1 MLSEKHITS
10 FLHQRGATALMMA
23 VVCFCCLFAWQRGAV
38 SPIVGNLGWGLP
50 SANLWFRFG
59 IASAVSNLVVS
70 LSVALLTV
78 YINRTFNVLRSLTSL
93 VATMFLAMQV
103 ALPSL
108 LGQFYG
114 GSLLVLNVMLC
125 VGALFSVFSD
135 NRGQRRVFLIFCML
149 GAEALTQIAC
159 LFYVPVFLLGCAQMR
174 IFSLRTF
181 LAALLGLITPAW
193 IVLGFGIVEP
203 QTLLQTPQ
211 TSFLTP
217 AWSMFDSADMVQAL
231 VTTGITI
238 VLGIIFMVANL
249 LKILSYNSRVRAF
262 NGFLTLL
269 FCATAIF
276 TILNFNNITSYNK
289 LLNLLVDYQI
299 EQFFTNSRQRR
310 TYIPLLLIMAG
321 YIALFVWGV

>member
-149 GAEALTQIAC
+149 GAESLTQIAC
-159 LFYVPVFLLGCAQMR
+159 LFYVPVFMLGCAQMR

-181 LAALLGLITPAW
+181 LAALLGLITPAC

-276 TILNFNNITSYNK
+276 TILNFNNFTSYIP
-289 LLNLLVDYQI
+289 LLNVLVAYQI
-299 EQFFTNSRQRR
+299 AHFFTYRRQRR